1 MSQMT
6 SFVIALNACWNVSVF
21 VTTVMDKPQNAH
33 APTGR
38 GVRTRPVIVL
48 RKMASNVHARGS
60 TAAGQGTRNLI
71 TNPTATDAHAAPI
84 FAPFHTNPGAA
95 GEARARVPEG
105 REATRRRGSGGR
117 QRLGTTTTATRRTSG
132 DEKTAARF
140 EAKPGTSE
148 RTTIGDASRVERTHR
163 RGSAGRARA
172 RRGAPPSKRRIE
184 RAWRTS
190 RADEQCA
197 MRVRSSL

>member
-1 MSQMT
+1 MT

-95 GEARARVPEG
+95 GGGAEASAAAAATTTEAAAARHAEGARRDAERERADPARRRDVAGPRTRGATRRAGEVTSARAAGEARARVPER
-105 REATRRRGSGGR
+105 REATRR
-117 QRLGTTTTATRRTSG
+117 
-132 DEKTAARF
+132 
-140 EAKPGTSE
+140 
-148 RTTIGDASRVERTHR
+148 
-163 RGSAGRARA
+163 
-172 RRGAPPSKRRIE
+172 
-184 RAWRTS
+184 
-190 RADEQCA
+190 
-197 MRVRSSL
+197 